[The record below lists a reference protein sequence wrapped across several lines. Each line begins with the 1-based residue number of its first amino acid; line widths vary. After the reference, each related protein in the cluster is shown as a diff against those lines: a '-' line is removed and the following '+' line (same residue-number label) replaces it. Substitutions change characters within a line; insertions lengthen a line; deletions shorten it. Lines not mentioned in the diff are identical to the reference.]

1 MQGFSIVV
9 LALLAG
15 PAAAGLLRKRL
26 PSPARNGVPP
36 IPVVELPLRAKDKA
50 YNSKDEACS
59 ACKFHASSSCAMFKT
74 CVCFAA
80 NTMFG
85 TTSGGFDMESS
96 DVDNWHWSCNAD
108 VAGSKYELC
117 FNIEGQTH
125 MTLFGDKEDPNE
137 PICP

>member
-1 MQGFSIVV
+1 MRYLLLLV
-9 LALLAG
+9 LAVA
-15 PAAAGLLRKRL
+15 PAAEARLLRL

-36 IPVVELPLRAKDKA
+36 IPVVELPLRAKDKP
-50 YNSKDEACS
+50 YNSKADACA

-108 VAGSKYELC
+108 VAGSKYEL
-117 FNIEGQTH
+117 
-125 MTLFGDKEDPNE
+125 
-137 PICP
+137 